1 MLTMTKARSKKLKT
15 TVRCDDLDQLEQIP
29 NVGPATAEDFRRLG
43 LHHPAD
49 LQDQNAYE
57 LYDRLCRISGTRID
71 PCVIDVFLA
80 AVDYMNGGPSTPWW
94 KFTPARKRHL
104 SRRA

>member
-1 MLTMTKARSKKLKT
+1 MTKPFSAKPKT
-15 TVRCDDLDQLEQIP
+15 TARRDDLDRLEQIP
-29 NVGPATAEDFRRLG
+29 NVGPATAEDFRLLG

-49 LQDQNAYE
+49 LKNQNAYD
-57 LYDRLCRISGTRID
+57 LYDKLCRKVGTRID

-104 SRRA
+104 SGQA